1 MIKKCFILIAV
12 IAGLTS
18 SAFAADGVK
27 FGDTPINKVPDIVKF
42 MTGRSDF
49 QAGKKSLMFLERVP
63 VFSSGSTNSNYSDTS
78 YMLPRIFRF
87 NEDGSVANTL
97 VFNPEYD
104 TGPMNLQ
111 PSYNLSPTRP
121 IISNQAT
128 KSGWLAMYEGANGGN
143 DSHTAKFPVK
153 ALPLKMSGQTPSI
166 TPQTITDITK
176 NNYVNFYG

>member
-1 MIKKCFILIAV
+1 MVKKLLILIAV
-12 IAGLTS
+12 LAGLTS
-18 SAFAADGVK
+18 VAFSADGVK

-63 VFSSGSTNSNYSDTS
+63 VFNKGNMNNNYSDTS
-78 YMLPRIFRF
+78 YMQSRIFRF
-87 NEDGSVANTL
+87 SEDGSVANTL
-97 VFNPEYD
+97 VFSPED
-104 TGPMNLQ
+104 NTGPMNLQ
-111 PSYNLSPTRP
+111 PSCNLSPARP

-128 KSGWLAMYEGANGGN
+128 KSGWLAMYEGSNGGN
-143 DSHTAKFPVK
+143 DSRSAKFPVK

-176 NNYVNFYG
+176 NN